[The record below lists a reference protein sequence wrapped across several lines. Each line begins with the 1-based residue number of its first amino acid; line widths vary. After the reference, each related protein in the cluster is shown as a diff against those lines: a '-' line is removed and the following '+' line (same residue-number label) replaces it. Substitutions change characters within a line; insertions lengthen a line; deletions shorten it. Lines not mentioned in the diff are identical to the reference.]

1 MKTIRF
7 IHFLL
12 VGLLFAAC
20 RPGSASQDAQPTAR
34 ACYDQ
39 ALAAFG
45 TDSTQLGEQLLQQ
58 AMQLAGKEQD
68 LHTLY
73 LSQIELAKSL
83 SWSNTEA
90 ALDMA
95 RRALQTYE
103 RRPDS
108 ERNHIIILDYI
119 GTYASQ
125 QAYDADSSFD
135 EALRY
140 TRQAHEL
147 ALASSDSLGS
157 ELVSQT
163 LTSLANIYW
172 AMDDYPEALR
182 LAREATACA
191 PAHLLLGAQQVLAR
205 CLVSCD
211 SLEAAETVYRRMQP
225 GKDLQAAYIVQSNL
239 AKLALRRSD
248 TEAAEAAID
257 EAFGHAEDL
266 YFDALHQKD
275 AYYQATLR
283 QQQENERLRYDTRLH
298 RRTLWGLF
306 VILLLAG
313 IAAALVM
320 RYRIR
325 LMAQRRLADAWSR
338 KHEIDER
345 LHETRRFRHEKQLR
359 LQAEQLRQQAERLRE
374 QAEHLRQQEIQH
386 REQEAESNRQLLQQR
401 DSTISFLRDFIFQ
414 RSEII
419 KKLDANGDRHVH
431 ISAGDWWEVERTLN
445 AIDYDRFA
453 RLRQSYPALRE
464 EDVQMCILTCL
475 HVRNRTIGNI
485 YGLTISAVQ
494 HRKLKLKKE
503 IFGEEDPDMTLEQ
516 VLENV

>member
-20 RPGSASQDAQPTAR
+20 RPGSASQDARPTAR

-45 TDSTQLGEQLLQQ
+45 TDSTQQGELLLQQ

-172 AMDDYPEALR
+172 AMDDYPTHELHGIKYRCGHVSPFGATILYDDVVNFSVFSK
-182 LAREATACA
+182 AATACE
-191 PAHLLLGAQQVLAR
+191 LLLYHRGEAEPYAVLPFPEPWP
-205 CLVSCD
+205 LP
-211 SLEAAETVYRRMQP
+211 LL
-225 GKDLQAAYIVQSNL
+225 K
-239 AKLALRRSD
+239 
-248 TEAAEAAID
+248 
-257 EAFGHAEDL
+257 
-266 YFDALHQKD
+266 
-275 AYYQATLR
+275 
-283 QQQENERLRYDTRLH
+283 
-298 RRTLWGLF
+298 
-306 VILLLAG
+306 LLLC
-313 IAAALVM
+313 L
-320 RYRIR
+320 
-325 LMAQRRLADAWSR
+325 
-338 KHEIDER
+338 EP
-345 LHETRRFRHEKQLR
+345 
-359 LQAEQLRQQAERLRE
+359 
-374 QAEHLRQQEIQH
+374 
-386 REQEAESNRQLLQQR
+386 
-401 DSTISFLRDFIFQ
+401 
-414 RSEII
+414 
-419 KKLDANGDRHVH
+419 
-431 ISAGDWWEVERTLN
+431 SAGLKFDKSPFFFV
-445 AIDYDRFA
+445 F
-453 RLRQSYPALRE
+453 
-464 EDVQMCILTCL
+464 
-475 HVRNRTIGNI
+475 
-485 YGLTISAVQ
+485 GL
-494 HRKLKLKKE
+494 
-503 IFGEEDPDMTLEQ
+503 
-516 VLENV
+516 

>member
-20 RPGSASQDAQPTAR
+20 RPGSASQGAQPTAR

-73 LSQIELAKSL
+73 LAQIELAKSL

-108 ERNHIIILDYI
+108 ERNHIIILDFI

-125 QAYDADSSFD
+125 LAYNNDTSFD

-147 ALASSDSLGS
+147 AVASSDSLGS

-163 LTSLANIYW
+163 LTSLANIHW
-172 AMDDYPEALR
+172 AMDDNDEALR
-182 LAREATACA
+182 LAREAAACA
-191 PAHLLLGAQQVLAR
+191 PENLLLGAQQVLAR

-211 SLEAAETVYRRMQP
+211 SLEAAEAVYRRMQP
-225 GKDLQAAYIVQSNL
+225 GKDLQAAYIVESNL
-239 AKLALRRSD
+239 AKLALRRCD
-248 TEAAEAAID
+248 IEAAEDAID

-266 YFDALHQKD
+266 YFEALKQKD
-275 AYYQATLR
+275 EYYQAAL
-283 QQQENERLRYDTRLH
+283 QQEHDNERLRYNSQLQ
-298 RRTLWGLF
+298 RRTLLGIL
-306 VILLLAG
+306 VIFLLA
-313 IAAALVM
+313 ALATYLVS
-320 RYRIR
+320 RSRLQVIR
-325 LMAQRRLADAWSR
+325 QRRLADAWTR
-338 KHEIDER
+338 KHEVD
-345 LHETRRFRHEKQLR
+345 K
-359 LQAEQLRQQAERLRE
+359 RLRE
-374 QAEHLRQQEIQH
+374 KSLQR
-386 REQEAESNRQLLQQR
+386 RELETQSKLLQQR
-401 DSTISFLRDFIFQ
+401 EATISFLKDFIIQ
-414 RSEII
+414 RSEIA
-419 KKLDANGDRHVH
+419 KKLDTNKDQHVS
-431 ISAGDWWEVERTLN
+431 ISTRDWWEVEQTLN
-445 AIDYDRFA
+445 AIDNDRFK
-453 RLRQSYPALRE
+453 RLRENYPKMRNG
-464 EDVQMCILTCL
+464 DVQLCILTSL
-475 HVRNRTIGNI
+475 HVLNRTIGNI

-494 HRKLKLKKE
+494 HRKQKLKKD

-516 VLENV
+516 VLDRL